1 MDPVT
6 YCKIRGME
14 IITCWIEHPVRSLD
28 QTYTYLSSQH
38 VLPGCRVRVPF
49 GHREV
54 IGFVETSQ
62 ESDETKEQV
71 EARLGMKLKEI
82 SAVIDQEPLI
92 TEELHDLALWMKDQT
107 LSTTIACFQTMLP
120 GKVKPSSSASKAV
133 VEKWVKLSEETVNL
147 TPKQLEAYL
156 FVKSNGE
163 MKYSDLRKQYPNQA
177 HALIE
182 KNALTV
188 FEKEKTAEKKAVVKH
203 SSPLPLTE
211 LQKKAINEIRNT
223 GDAVYLIRGVTGSG
237 KTEIYLQ
244 LAAEALAKGKQVLI
258 LVPEI
263 ALTPQ
268 MIDRVSSRFGED
280 LAIYHSGLNAQQKY
294 EQYRLV
300 TSGRARIVVGTRS
313 AVFLPFQ
320 KLGLI
325 VMDEEHDA
333 SYKQEN
339 QPGYHARDVAIW
351 RGKYHS
357 CKVILGSAT
366 PSLESY
372 ARAIKHV
379 YHLIVMNERINGTRP
394 KVTVVSMKENLKK
407 GGSFILSEE
416 LKRKIGER
424 LDHHKQVILLLNRR
438 GYNTQLRCKSCN
450 EVIHC
455 PHCDLAMSWH
465 KDVRMLKCHT
475 CGTEMRLP
483 RRCPKCGSTAGFAMF
498 GYGTQKLEDEVR
510 RSFPQAKILRMDAD
524 TTSRKDAHEKIL
536 SAFGRHEAD
545 ILLGTQMIAKGL
557 DYPDVTLV
565 GVVNGDEGLNR
576 TDFRSTETTFDL
588 LMQAGGRSGRG
599 DDAGEVV
606 FQVFDPDH
614 YAVQCA
620 VKGDYDTF
628 FRYEMRFRHAG
639 QYPPYTYLISLTAVG
654 KYQNQVD
661 RLALA
666 MKNEITGNFKTI
678 GVISLLKIQD
688 QIRDRVILK
697 GKDLDEMRQAV
708 RSFLNHTDLDLKGLR
723 IDVNPMVLD

>member
-1 MDPVT
+1 
-6 YCKIRGME
+6 ME

-28 QTYTYLSSQH
+28 RTFTYLSQQP
-38 VLPGCRVRVPF
+38 VAPGCRIRVPF
-49 GHREV
+49 GRREV
-54 IGFVETSQ
+54 IGFTESCKHTAET
-62 ESDETKEQV
+62 EEQI
-71 EARLGMKLKEI
+71 EKRLGMKLKYI
-82 SAVIDQEPLI
+82 TGVIDREPLI
-92 TEELHDLALWMKDQT
+92 TEELHDLALWMRDQT
-107 LSTTIACFQTMLP
+107 LSTTISCFQAMLP
-120 GKVKPSSSASKAV
+120 GKVKPSGTSSKAV
-133 VEKWVKLSEETVNL
+133 VEKWVKLSDNTVNL

-156 FVKSNGE
+156 LVQKMGE
-163 MKYSDLRKQYPNQA
+163 MKYSELRKNYPNQA

-182 KNALTV
+182 KKALCV
-188 FEKEKTAEKKAVVKH
+188 FEKEKTAEQKTVVKH
-203 SSPLPLTE
+203 SSPLPLTP
-211 LQKKAINEIRNT
+211 LQKKAFDEIQHT
-223 GDAVYLIRGVTGSG
+223 DDPVYLIRGVTGSG

-244 LAAEALAKGKQVLI
+244 LAAEALKKGKQVLI

-263 ALTPQ
+263 SLTPQ
-268 MIDRVSSRFGED
+268 MIERVSSRFGAD
-280 LAIYHSGLNAQQKY
+280 LAIYHSGLNSQEKY

-300 TSGRARIVVGTRS
+300 KTGKARVVVGTRS

-320 KLGLI
+320 NLGLI
-325 VMDEEHDA
+325 VMDEEHDS

-351 RGKYHS
+351 RGKYHA
-357 CKVILGSAT
+357 CKVVLGSAT

-372 ARAIKHV
+372 ARAIKNV
-379 YHLIVMNERINGTRP
+379 YHLIVLNQRINGTRP
-394 KVTVVSMKENLKK
+394 KVTVVSMKDNLKK

-416 LKRKIGER
+416 LKQKISER
-424 LDHHKQVILLLNRR
+424 LRQQKQVILLLNRR

-450 EVIHC
+450 EVIRC
-455 PHCDLAMSWH
+455 PHCDIAMSWH
-465 KDVRMLKCHT
+465 RDVRMLKCHT

-483 RRCPKCGSTAGFAMF
+483 HRCPKCGSTAGFAAF

-510 RSFPQAKILRMDAD
+510 KAFPTARILRMDAD
-524 TTSRKDAHEKIL
+524 TTSRKDSHEKIL

-606 FQVFDPDH
+606 YQVFDPDH

-620 VKGDYDTF
+620 VRNDYETF

-639 QYPPYTYLISLTAVG
+639 QYPPYTYLISLTVAG
-654 KYQNQVD
+654 RDQRQID
-661 RLALA
+661 RVALAL
-666 MKNEITGNFKTI
+666 KNEITGNFKTI

-688 QIRDRVILK
+688 QVRDRVLLK
-697 GKDLDEMRQAV
+697 GKDPDEMREAV
-708 RSFLNHTDLDLKGLR
+708 RVFLKNTKLDVKGLR